1 MNEMIIQEYWDAI
14 NELCAAYD
22 AFNWSSQENFEE
34 TNEALTIAHM
44 RVNLAIKRAKRF
56 NVQLPVEII
65 EYSSV
70 V

>member
-14 NELCAAYD
+14 NELRTAYD

-65 EYSSV
+65 EHSSV